1 MSMWRQDLKRNAAR
15 SGLKGALIA
24 YVTSPGFA
32 LMSRAR
38 LASWLN
44 ARGRVGRLLSRLV
57 WRSTVRNYGCYIA
70 PTARLGAGLCLPHP
84 VGVVI
89 GEGSV
94 IGTDVT
100 IYQGVTLGR
109 ASHEV
114 DAYPSI
120 GDGAVIYAGATLLGP
135 IRIGRNAVV
144 AAHSVVLS
152 DVPDFATAVG
162 APARIVRTARPDD
175 ALQAADVSRAAS
187 SR

>member
-15 SGLKGALIA
+15 NGLAGALVA

-32 LMSRAR
+32 LVSRAR

-44 ARGRVGRLLSRLV
+44 VRGKGCRVLSRLV
-57 WRSTVRNYGCYIA
+57 WRSTVRNYGCYVA

-84 VGVVI
+84 VGIVI

-94 IGTDVT
+94 IGNDVT

-109 ASHEV
+109 ASHDV
-114 DAYPSI
+114 DVYPSI
-120 GDGAVIYAGATLLGP
+120 EDGAVIYAGATLLGP
-135 IRIGRNAVV
+135 IKIGRNAVV

-152 DVPDFATAVG
+152 DVPDFATVVG
-162 APARIVRTARPDD
+162 APARIVRTARSEDT
-175 ALQAADVSRAAS
+175 LQTADVNRAAS
-187 SR
+187 R

>member
-1 MSMWRQDLKRNAAR
+1 MSMWRQDLERNAAR
-15 SGLKGALIA
+15 SGLTGALIA

-32 LMSRAR
+32 LVSRAR

-44 ARGRVGRLLSRLV
+44 VRGKGGRLLSRLV
-57 WRSTVRNYGCYIA
+57 WRSTVRNYGCYVA
-70 PTARLGAGLCLPHP
+70 PAARLGAGLCLPHP
-84 VGVVI
+84 VGIVI

-94 IGTDVT
+94 IGNDVT

-109 ASHEV
+109 ASHDV

-120 GDGAVIYAGATLLGP
+120 DDGAVIYAGATLLGP
-135 IRIGRNAVV
+135 IRIGRNAIV

-152 DVPDFATAVG
+152 DVPDFATVVG
-162 APARIVRTARPDD
+162 APARIVGTARAEDR
-175 ALQAADVSRAAS
+175 LQAADVNRAAA

>member
-1 MSMWRQDLKRNAAR
+1 MTKA
-15 SGLKGALIA
+15 
-24 YVTSPGFA
+24 VTSAYEEFQQRRTTTA
-32 LMSRAR
+32 SSRRQTHAER
-38 LASWLN
+38 ES
-44 ARGRVGRLLSRLV
+44 
-57 WRSTVRNYGCYIA
+57 VRI
-70 PTARLGAGLCLPHP
+70 AGLCLPHP

-114 DAYPSI
+114 DAYPTI
-120 GDGAVIYAGATLLGP
+120 DDGAVIYAGATLLGP

-152 DVPDFATAVG
+152 DVPDFATVVG
-162 APARIVRTARPDD
+162 APARIVRTSRPDD
-175 ALQAADVSRAAS
+175 SLPTADVGRAAS